1 MSNGGRILHHERNYL
16 PFHENSLLL
25 VGYQA
30 VGTLGRLLQEGEKK
44 IFIKGEEV
52 KVEAR
57 ILQIHGFSAHK
68 DSDHLLEWASNVAE
82 KGRLKK
88 IYFVLGEPKSSM
100 YIAQR
105 VREHTDISVSVPERG
120 ESFTLW

>member
-16 PFHENSLLL
+16 PFHDNSLLL

-30 VGTLGRLLQEGEKK
+30 VNTLGRLLQEGIKTV
-44 IFIKGEEV
+44 FIKGENV

-68 DSDHLLEWASNVAE
+68 DSDHLLEWAGKVVA

-105 VREHTDISVSVPERG
+105 VREHYDISVSVPEKG
-120 ESFTLW
+120 ESFSL